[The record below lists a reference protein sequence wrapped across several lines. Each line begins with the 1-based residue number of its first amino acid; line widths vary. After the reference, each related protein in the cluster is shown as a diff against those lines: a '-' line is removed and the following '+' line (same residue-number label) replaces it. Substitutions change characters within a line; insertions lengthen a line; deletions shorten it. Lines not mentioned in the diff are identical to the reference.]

1 MIMCASGR
9 AVRRFSLALVLLT
22 LSLGVAVPRSPAN
35 AEGELHIYNF
45 RAWTNLEVIDKF
57 EQTYDVTVTLHE
69 YETNAELLA
78 TLRAGNSGYDIVVPN
93 SWAVQL
99 LIEEGLLAL
108 TRPNGMENFK
118 NVDQRWVDV
127 FWDPGRDYS
136 VPYHWG
142 TMGLAVDT
150 AAYGDEIDSLRL
162 IFDPPPELEGR
173 ISVVPEGVDVI
184 DAALRYLGKPHCSS
198 GPEDLKTLT
207 NLLQDAK
214 RHWLWITYD
223 IYAEMGSGDA
233 ILAFV
238 WNPIAGFVREQKP
251 ALNYVYPREGVFG
264 WMDNVVVPKDAPNL
278 ENAKLFQ
285 NFLMDPEIAAMN
297 SVSNMAA
304 NAILGSDKFMPP
316 GFADAPEIKLP
327 AGVEPEFLPTCPKEA
342 RDNYDAIWAEVVGPA
357 RAEKLIN
364 QALGG
369 VAIRGYDP
377 VAYFTEGRAVK
388 GSDQFTYEWLGA
400 TWHFAKPEHRDLF
413 ATDPI
418 KYAPQYGGYCAGAMV
433 NGYTLAADP
442 EGWRIVDG
450 KLYLVFSQGGL
461 QQWASNAA
469 EEIKKADAQ
478 WELLKAELTE

>member
-1 MIMCASGR
+1 MRVFRSGL
-9 AVRRFSLALVLLT
+9 RRIFQTPVLLL
-22 LSLGVAVPRSPAN
+22 LSLGLLGAAGPAD
-35 AEGELHIYNF
+35 AEGELHIYNW
-45 RAWTNLEVIDKF
+45 RAYTNPEVIDKF
-57 EQTYDVTVTLHE
+57 EQTYDVIVTLDE

-78 TLRAGNSGYDIVVPN
+78 TLRAGNSGYDIVVPGF
-93 SWAVQL
+93 WAVQL
-99 LIEEGLLAL
+99 LIEEDLLAL

-118 NVDQRWVDV
+118 NVDRRWADV

-142 TMGLAVDT
+142 TIGLAVDT
-150 AAYGDEIDSLRL
+150 AAYGGEVDSLKA
-162 IFDPPPELEGR
+162 IFDPSPELQGR
-173 ISVVPEGVDVI
+173 ISVVPEGADVI
-184 DAALRYLGKPHCSS
+184 DAALRYLGKPHCSND
-198 GPEDLKTLT
+198 PEDLKTLT

-223 IYAEMGSGDA
+223 IYAEMGSGNA
-233 ILAFV
+233 LLAFV

-264 WMDNVVVPKDAPNL
+264 WMDNVVVPKDALNL
-278 ENAKLFQ
+278 ENANLFQ

-297 SVSNMAA
+297 SVSNLAA

-327 AGVEPEFLPTCPKEA
+327 AGVEPEFLPACPKEA
-342 RDNYDAIWAEVVGPA
+342 RNSYDAIWAEVVGPA

-388 GSDQFTYEWLGA
+388 GSEEIAHEWLGA
-400 TWHFAKPEHRDLF
+400 TWQFATAEHRDLF
-413 ATDPI
+413 AADPV
-418 KYAPQYGGYCAGAMV
+418 KYTPQYGGYCAGAMV
-433 NGYTLAADP
+433 NGYTVAANP
-442 EGWRIVDG
+442 ENWRIVDG
-450 KLYLVFSQGGL
+450 KLYLNFSEGGL
-461 QQWASNAA
+461 LQWARNGPEAIRS
-469 EEIKKADAQ
+469 ADAQ
-478 WELLKAELTE
+478 WEQLKVELTE